1 MVDNKNTEIFLEFS
15 NSQIQERKG
24 YLIEFFFVC
33 YLTSSLRRMCGV
45 VRMDKEKPESSTR

>member
-45 VRMDKEKPESSTR
+45 VRMDKDKPESSTR